1 MKTLYIYTKNG
12 CPDCDSAKKY
22 IKNLGIEYI
31 EINSD
36 RELWARDWLS
46 SEGHKEFPVFYADE
60 NIFMRGSWR
69 IVGTMTKDEILD
81 RLI

>member
-12 CPDCDSAKKY
+12 CPECDSAKKY
-22 IKNLGIEYI
+22 IKNLGIEYT

-36 RELWARDWLS
+36 RELWARDWLA

>member
-12 CPDCDSAKKY
+12 CPECDSAKKY
-22 IKNLGIEYI
+22 IKNLGIEYN
-31 EINSD
+31 EINVD
-36 RELWARDWLS
+36 REFWARDWLA

-69 IVGTMTKDEILD
+69 IVSTMTKDEILD

>member
-12 CPDCDSAKKY
+12 CPECDSAKKY
-22 IKNLGIEYI
+22 IKNLGIDYT
-31 EINSD
+31 EINAS
-36 RELWARDWLS
+36 REPWARDWLI
-46 SEGHKEFPVFYADE
+46 SEGHKEFPIFYADE
-60 NIFMRGSWR
+60 DIFMRGSWR